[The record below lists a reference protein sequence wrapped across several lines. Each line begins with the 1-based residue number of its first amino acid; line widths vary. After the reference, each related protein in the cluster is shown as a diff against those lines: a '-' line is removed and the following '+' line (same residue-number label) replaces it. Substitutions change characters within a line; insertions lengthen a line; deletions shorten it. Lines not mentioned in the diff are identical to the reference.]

1 MVISAILV
9 ALSIFNLNTHAVVFF
24 NRWPSMRDCNFPYQ
38 FLPEIASFGHCCA
51 NYDQIN
57 LSRS

>member
-9 ALSIFNLNTHAVVFF
+9 ALSIFNLNAHAVAFF
-24 NRWPSMRDCNFPYQ
+24 NRWSGTRYCNSLYQ
-38 FLPEIASFGHCCA
+38 FLPENASFGHCCA

-57 LSRS
+57 LSRT